1 MNATSRRFVLRD
13 GTWTI
18 HQQLDAAIGPL
29 NSLSAYRRYLAS
41 ILALRG
47 GVEDCFQAISWPD
60 FFEGWRPASLMT
72 VLNQDAR
79 DMGMSPSIL
88 PPPSPPQNIS
98 ELLGMIYVVEG
109 ASLGAQILVKQA
121 SQLGLNA
128 DFGARHLAMQSG
140 SLNSWKTFLSL
151 LDKAPEFDEESS
163 VEGARQLFRYALDAV
178 RGTDAQA
185 GISHG

>member
-1 MNATSRRFVLRD
+1 MNATSRRFTLRD

-18 HQQLDAAIGPL
+18 HQQLDTAIGPL

-41 ILALRG
+41 IMALRG
-47 GVEDCFQAISWPD
+47 GVEDCFQTISWPD
-60 FFEGWRPASLMT
+60 FLKEWRPASLMT

-79 DMGMSPSIL
+79 DMDMSPSIL

-98 ELLGMIYVVEG
+98 ELLGMVYVLEG

-121 SQLGLNA
+121 SQLGLSA

-140 SLNSWKTFLSL
+140 SLNGWKTFLSL
-151 LDKAPEFDEESS
+151 LEKAPQFDGDSA
-163 VEGARQLFRYALDAV
+163 VEGARQLFCYALDAV
-178 RGTDAQA
+178 RRTDEQA